1 MALRRISIPSVCRLY
16 SCASFRYLQKC
27 YSTDDQNFK
36 IYTKTGD
43 KGTSATLLGDR
54 RPKDDDIFNAVG
66 TTDELSSAIGLA
78 KEFAEDNCHLFVSQ
92 LEEIQCAL
100 QDIGSNIAA
109 PRQMASDNQLRSTA
123 FEGSRVELLE
133 EWIDE
138 HTDKLPPLKNFILPS
153 GGKTSSSLHI
163 ARSVCR
169 RAERSVVPLVREG
182 NVDDTVGR
190 YLNRLSDYL
199 FTVARLAA
207 KDEGKVE
214 TIYRRP
220 RKRRNPKK

>member
-1 MALRRISIPSVCRLY
+1 MSLKRISFTTTYRLY
-16 SCASFRYLQKC
+16 TCVSIRCTHKFN
-27 YSTDDQNFK
+27 STDSQSFK

-54 RPKDDDIFNAVG
+54 RPKDDDIFNALG

-78 KEFAEDNCHLFVSQ
+78 KEFAEDNQHSFLNQ

-109 PRQMASDNQLRSTA
+109 PRQLATDNQLKSTE
-123 FEGSRVELLE
+123 FEDSRVELLE
-133 EWIDE
+133 EWIDS
-138 HTDKLPPLKNFILPS
+138 HTANLPPLKNFILPS

-163 ARSVCR
+163 ARSICR
-169 RAERSVVPLVREG
+169 RAERSIVPLVREG

-199 FTVARLAA
+199 FTIARLSA
-207 KDEGKVE
+207 KNEGKTE

-220 RKRRNPKK
+220 RKRNSKS